1 MKHLFQ
7 VPDES
12 ITGIEIPTGN
22 PLYIEL
28 DDDLK
33 PISVRYLDAER
44 GKPLPKL
51 P

>member
-1 MKHLFQ
+1 MSLFN

-22 PLYIEL
+22 PLLIDL
-28 DDDLK
+28 DANLK
-33 PISVRYLDAER
+33 PISVRYLDPAR
-44 GKPLPKL
+44 ATPLPEL

>member
-1 MKHLFQ
+1 

-22 PLYIEL
+22 PLYIDL
-28 DDDLK
+28 DDTLK
-33 PISVRYLDAER
+33 PVSVRYLDSDR
-44 GKPLPKL
+44 SKPLPEL